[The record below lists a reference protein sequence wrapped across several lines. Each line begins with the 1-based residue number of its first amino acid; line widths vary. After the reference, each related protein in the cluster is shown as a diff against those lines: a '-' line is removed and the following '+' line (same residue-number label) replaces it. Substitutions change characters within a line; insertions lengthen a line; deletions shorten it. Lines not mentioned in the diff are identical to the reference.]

1 MLFLQE
7 IINGIT
13 LGAIYA
19 TVAMSFSVIFSVTKT
34 FHFAHG
40 AVYMWVAYVVA
51 FLQSGPLGFGGA
63 LVVGLAVSLALTL
76 AMELFIYRPLR
87 RRGASG
93 LQIFVASL
101 GCLIVLENLVP
112 IVFSTHSLALNIPG
126 LTSSVTVGPFTLP
139 TVGIAQVVA
148 AIVVLVV
155 LTLVMRR
162 THLGRSFR
170 AVASNREMS
179 TLIGLDYRRRYL
191 IAFAIGAI
199 VVVPAAVLNAATS
212 SVGLDMGDNI
222 IQITLIAVIVG
233 GVESIPGAALGGL
246 LIGLAQSL
254 SALFVSSQW
263 GYAVAFGVCLVF
275 IIFRPTGILGRAVLR
290 SGAQ

>member
-1 MLFLQE
+1 VLFVQE
-7 IINGIT
+7 LFNGVT

-51 FLQSGPLGFGGA
+51 FLQSTALGFAGA
-63 LVVGLAVSLALTL
+63 LVVGLAVALILTL
-76 AMELFIYRPLR
+76 GIELLIYRPLR
-87 RRGASG
+87 RRGAQG

-112 IVFSTHSLALNIPG
+112 IVFGTHNFALNIPG
-126 LTSSVTVGPFTLP
+126 LDGSVTVAGI
-139 TVGIAQVVA
+139 TVTSIGIVQVIT
-148 AIVVLVV
+148 AIVALLV
-155 LTLVMRR
+155 LTFIMRR

-179 TLIGLDYRRRYL
+179 TLVGLDYRRRYL

-199 VVVPAAVLNAATS
+199 VVVPAAVLNSATS

-222 IQITLIAVIVG
+222 ILITLIAVIVG

-246 LIGLAQSL
+246 LIGVTQSI
-254 SALFVSSQW
+254 AAVFVSSQW
-263 GYAVAFGVCLVF
+263 QAAVAFGVCLVF
-275 IIFRPTGILGRAVLR
+275 IIFRPSGILGRTVLR